1 MEFAELKT
9 QSRARTGKG
18 GAKECR
24 RNGLL
29 PGIFYRKDNESIP
42 LAVDPKQLDKV
53 LNTHAGSNVI
63 IKLSLEGAGKPVDV
77 IVKELQ
83 VDNLKGT
90 MRHVDFCHILLD
102 RKIKSSVPFRIV
114 GEAPG
119 ITQGGILEHIN
130 WSVEIESFPLDIPDN
145 IEVDVSELNIGDSL
159 SISQITVPEKVTV
172 LTDADATIVHVVPP
186 RVEVV
191 EEPEEVEEEGVE
203 PELVDAE
210 GEKEAEKAEAEGKSG
225 TDR

>member
-1 MEFAELKT
+1 MEFAELKAQT
-9 QSRARTGKG
+9 RAGTGKIG
-18 GAKECR
+18 VKECR

-29 PGIFYRKDNESIP
+29 PGIIYGKGDESIA

-53 LNTHAGSNVI
+53 LRTDAGSNVI
-63 IKLSLEGAGKPVDV
+63 IKLSLDGAGEPVDV

-90 MRHVDFCHILLD
+90 MRHVDFCRILLD
-102 RKIKSSVPFRIV
+102 KMIKSSVPLKIL

-119 ITQGGILEHIN
+119 VKLGGILEHIH
-130 WSVEIESFPLDIPDN
+130 WSVEIESLPLDIPDN
-145 IEVDVSELNIGDSL
+145 IEVDVSELEIGDSL
-159 SISQITVPEKVTV
+159 SISQLTIPEKVTV

-203 PELVDAE
+203 PELVAGE
-210 GEKEAEKAEAEGKSG
+210 GEKEAETAETEGKSG
-225 TDR
+225 TD